1 MIQMR
6 SVESYI
12 ARRYLLTR
20 RNVRFVNVIGLIS
33 ILGITIGVAA
43 LLVALSVFNGFN
55 SVVTK
60 VLVGFDP
67 HLRIERR
74 GGLTA
79 GAYDST
85 VSSLRQNGAIRGW
98 SPFVSGKAMLV
109 THANNRV
116 VFLRG
121 VEEATVGTVSGL
133 ADKIVLGK
141 MSLAD
146 SSGTGSIVIGLTL
159 ADRLGAVVGDRISVV
174 SPYGLQSMFSSMSAP
189 ELVTFTVSGIFE
201 SDNKEYDGNY
211 AFISLPVAQRLF
223 HAGGVY
229 HGIDIRL
236 HDFND
241 APGVKADLAPKLGRD
256 FILSTWYELHE
267 SLYSVM
273 KIERWSA
280 YLLLSLIVIVA
291 TFNMLGSLTMTVIE
305 KRRDIAVLKAM
316 GMTTERIVRI
326 FMLEGMLIGIA
337 GTLAGIVLGGVVLW
351 LQVQYHLFPL
361 DPTVYIIPAIPV
373 EVRWTDFAAIGLASL
388 GCSFLAAYSPARRAA
403 RTTPAE
409 ALRWE

>member
-1 MIQMR
+1 MP

-20 RNVRFVNVIGLIS
+20 RNIRFVNVIGLIS
-33 ILGITIGVAA
+33 VLGITIGVAA
-43 LLVALSVFNGFN
+43 LLIALSVFNGFN
-55 SVVTK
+55 TVVTT

-74 GGLTA
+74 GGMTT
-79 GAYDST
+79 GEYDSLA
-85 VSSLRQNGAIRGW
+85 SSFAGSSAIRTW

-121 VEEATVGTVSGL
+121 VDEATVGTVSGL
-133 ADKIVLGK
+133 KEKIVLGK
-141 MSLAD
+141 MALAD
-146 SSGTGSIVIGLTL
+146 SSGLSPIVVGLTL
-159 ADRLGAVVGDRISVV
+159 ADRLGAVVGDKISVV
-174 SPYGLQSMFSSMSAP
+174 SPYGIQSMYSSLSAP
-189 ELVTFTVSGIFE
+189 ELVTFTVAGIFE

-211 AFISLPVAQRLF
+211 AFIALPAAQRLF
-223 HAGGVY
+223 HTNGRIHGV
-229 HGIDIRL
+229 DIRL
-236 HDFND
+236 GDISD
-241 APGVKADLAPKLGRD
+241 ASAVKKDLLLRLGPE
-256 FILSTWYELHE
+256 IVVSSWYDLHE

-280 YLLLSLIVIVA
+280 YVLLSLIVVVA

-305 KRRDIAVLKAM
+305 KRRDIAVLKAL
-316 GMTTERIVRI
+316 GMTTKRVVRI

-337 GTLAGIVLGGVVLW
+337 GTIAGTLLGGIVLW
-351 LQVQYHLFPL
+351 LQVHYHLFPL

-388 GCSFLAAYSPARRAA
+388 GCSFAAAYSPARRAA
-403 RTTPAE
+403 RTRPAD